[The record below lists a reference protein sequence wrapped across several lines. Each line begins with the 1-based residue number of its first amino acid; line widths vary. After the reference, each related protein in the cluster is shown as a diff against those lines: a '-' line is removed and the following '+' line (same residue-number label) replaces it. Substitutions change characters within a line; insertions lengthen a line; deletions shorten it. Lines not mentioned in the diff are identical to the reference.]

1 MKRYRKLLSRHE
13 FVQDTKQG
21 LGDFFKKKK
30 YQRMLRLIL
39 FLAGVMFGLQFLFL
53 LLARLFG

>member
-1 MKRYRKLLSRHE
+1 M
-13 FVQDTKQG
+13 QDTKQG